1 MPPRFKPIRSLT
13 AALLLAACAVSGFA
27 QQQQQAQQQ
36 PASTIESRLKTE
48 LLALGFPEGQLPV
61 LKPAFG
67 NYVDAVKVGNM
78 LYLSSAAPQRPDG
91 QFVKGRVPDQV
102 SVADAMVAARLACVR
117 QIARLKLVL
126 GDLNQV
132 QRIVYVRGKVFSQAD
147 FTDQT
152 KVTDACSALYVSVFG
167 EAGRHARTTE
177 GIVAGP
183 FGVAVEMETFVEL
196 KPTATLVSAASEEK
210 K

>member
-1 MPPRFKPIRSLT
+1 MPPCFKPIRSLT
-13 AALLLAACAVSGFA
+13 AVLLLAVSAVQGFA
-27 QQQQQAQQQ
+27 QQQQQ
-36 PASTIESRLKTE
+36 PPGTVESRLKTE
-48 LLALGFPEGQLPV
+48 LLALGFADGQLPV

-67 NYVDAVKVGNM
+67 NYVDAVKVGDM

-102 SVADAMVAARLACVR
+102 SVDQAMVAAKLACVR

-126 GDLNQV
+126 GDLDQV
-132 QRIVYVRGKVFSQAD
+132 KRIVYVRGKVYSQPD

-152 KVTDACSALYVSVFG
+152 KVTDACSALYVAVFG

-196 KPTATLVSAASEEK
+196 KPTATLVSAAPAASTPEK
-210 K
+210 N

>member
-27 QQQQQAQQQ
+27 QPLPPAAQ

-48 LLALGFPEGQLPV
+48 LLALGFADGQLPV

-102 SVADAMVAARLACVR
+102 GVADAMVAAKLACVR

-132 QRIVYVRGKVFSQAD
+132 QRIVYVRGKVYSQPD

-167 EAGRHARTTE
+167 DAGRHARTTE

-196 KPTATLVSAASEEK
+196 KPTATLVSAAPEEK

>member
-1 MPPRFKPIRSLT
+1 MPPCFKPIRSLT
-13 AALLLAACAVSGFA
+13 AVLLLAVSAVQGFA
-27 QQQQQAQQQ
+27 QQQQQ
-36 PASTIESRLKTE
+36 PAGTVESRLKTE
-48 LLALGFPEGQLPV
+48 LLALGFADGQLPV

-67 NYVDAVKVGNM
+67 NYVDAVKVGDM

-102 SVADAMVAARLACVR
+102 SVDQAMVAAKLACVR

-126 GDLNQV
+126 GDLDQV
-132 QRIVYVRGKVFSQAD
+132 KRIVYVRGKVYSQPD

-152 KVTDACSALYVSVFG
+152 KVTDACSALYVAVFG

-196 KPTATLVSAASEEK
+196 KPTATLVSAAPAAASPEK
-210 K
+210 N

>member
-27 QQQQQAQQQ
+27 QQQQAQQQ

-177 GIVAGP
+177 GIVASP

>member
-13 AALLLAACAVSGFA
+13 ATLLLAACAVSGFA
-27 QQQQQAQQQ
+27 QPQQQAPQ

-48 LLALGFPEGQLPV
+48 LLALGFPEGQLPL

-102 SVADAMVAARLACVR
+102 SVADAMVAAKLACVR

-132 QRIVYVRGKVFSQAD
+132 QRIVYVRGKVYSQPD

-167 EAGRHARTTE
+167 DAGRHARTTE

-196 KPTATLVSAASEEK
+196 KPTATLVSAAPEEK

>member
-27 QQQQQAQQQ
+27 QPQPPAAQT
-36 PASTIESRLKTE
+36 ASTIESRLKTE
-48 LLALGFPEGQLPV
+48 LLALGFADGQLPV

-102 SVADAMVAARLACVR
+102 GVADAMVAAKLACVR

-132 QRIVYVRGKVFSQAD
+132 QRIVYVRGKVYSQPD

-167 EAGRHARTTE
+167 DAGRHARTTE

-196 KPTATLVSAASEEK
+196 KPTATLVSAAPEEK

>member
-1 MPPRFKPIRSLT
+1 M
-13 AALLLAACAVSGFA
+13 SGFA
-27 QQQQQAQQQ
+27 QPQPPAAQ

-48 LLALGFPEGQLPV
+48 LLALGFADGQLPV

-102 SVADAMVAARLACVR
+102 GVADAMVAAKLACVR

-132 QRIVYVRGKVFSQAD
+132 QRIVYVRGKVYSQPD

-167 EAGRHARTTE
+167 DAGRHARTTE

-196 KPTATLVSAASEEK
+196 KPTATLVSAAPEEK

>member
-27 QQQQQAQQQ
+27 QQPPPAPQS
-36 PASTIESRLKTE
+36 ASTIESRLKTE
-48 LLALGFPEGQLPV
+48 LLALGFADGQLPV

-102 SVADAMVAARLACVR
+102 SVPDAMVAAKLACVR

-132 QRIVYVRGKVFSQAD
+132 QRIVYVRGKVYSQPD

-152 KVTDACSALYVSVFG
+152 KVTDACSALYVAVFG
-167 EAGRHARTTE
+167 DAGRHARTTE

-196 KPTATLVSAASEEK
+196 KPTATLVSAAPEEK

>member
-1 MPPRFKPIRSLT
+1 MPPRLQPIRSLT
-13 AALLLAACAVSGFA
+13 AVLLLAVSAVSGFA
-27 QQQQQAQQQ
+27 QQPQQQ
-36 PASTIESRLKTE
+36 PTGTVESRLKTE
-48 LLALGFPEGQLPV
+48 LLALGFTDGQLPV

-67 NYVDAVKVGNM
+67 NYVDAVKVGDM

-102 SVADAMVAARLACVR
+102 SVADAVVAAKLACVR

-126 GDLNQV
+126 GDLDQV
-132 QRIVYVRGKVFSQAD
+132 KRIVYVRGKVYSQAD
-147 FTDQT
+147 FSDQT
-152 KVTDACSALYVSVFG
+152 KITDACSGLYVSVFG

-177 GIVAGP
+177 GIVASP
-183 FGVAVEMETFVEL
+183 FGVAVEVETFVEL
-196 KPTATLVSAASEEK
+196 KPNAVLLSAAASTTEK